1 MNVTGIHP
9 TAIIDPKA
17 DLASDVR
24 VGAYSIIGP
33 DVKID
38 SGCEIGPHAVIQGPT
53 TIGKNNR
60 IFQFASIGEEC
71 QDKKYKGEP
80 TTLVIGDNNTIREN
94 CTFQRGT
101 VQDKGTTVI
110 GSNNWFMAYV
120 HVAHDCV
127 LGDNGIF
134 ANSVQI
140 AGHVEIG
147 HGVIVGALS
156 GVHQFCKI
164 GDFAMA
170 GGGSIIFKDIPAFV
184 MVSGNPAAA
193 HGMNFEGMRR
203 RGWSA
208 ETINTLKKAYK
219 VVYREGLTVEKALEE
234 LDTLTLSCPEVKLF
248 ADSIRASSRG
258 ITR

>member
-1 MNVTGIHP
+1 MKVTGIHP

-17 DLASDVR
+17 ELAADVR

-38 SGCEIGPHAVIQGPT
+38 SGCEIGPHVVLQGPT

-80 TTLVIGDNNTIREN
+80 TTLVIGDGNTIREY

-101 VQDKGTTVI
+101 VQDKGTTII

-120 HVAHDCV
+120 HVGHDSTV
-127 LGDNGIF
+127 GDNGVF
-134 ANSVQI
+134 ANSVQM
-140 AGHVEIG
+140 AGHVEVG
-147 HGVIVGALS
+147 NGVIIGALS

-164 GDFAMA
+164 GHYSMA
-170 GGGSIIFKDIPAFV
+170 GGGSIITKDIPAFV
-184 MVSGNPAAA
+184 MVNGNPAAA
-193 HGMNFEGMRR
+193 HGMNYEGMRR
-203 RGWSA
+203 RGWSP

-234 LDTLTLSCPEVKLF
+234 LDALATGCPEVKLF
-248 ADSIRASSRG
+248 ADSIRASTRG

>member
-17 DLASDVR
+17 ELAADVR
-24 VGAYSIIGP
+24 VGPYSIIGP

-38 SGCEIGPHAVIQGPT
+38 SGCEIGPHVVIQGPT
-53 TIGKNNR
+53 SIGKNNR
-60 IFQFASIGEEC
+60 IFQFAAIGEEC

-120 HVAHDCV
+120 HVAHDCIV
-127 LGDNGIF
+127 GDNGIF

-147 HGVIVGALS
+147 TNVILGALS

-164 GDFAMA
+164 GDYSMA
-170 GGGSIIFKDIPAFV
+170 GGGSIILKDIPAFV

-208 ETINTLKKAYK
+208 DTINTLKKAYK
-219 VVYREGLTVEKALEE
+219 LVYREGLTVEKALEA
-234 LDTLTLSCPEVKLF
+234 LDQLTATTPEVKLF